1 MNGPRR
7 VSIPALLLLSLSLAL
22 GCATVRG
29 ADFYQSGTAALEAGD
44 SSQAIRDLE
53 AAARLLPEA
62 SEIRN
67 HLGLAYELA
76 GREAEALGA
85 FRQAVALDCDNQP
98 AQHNLSLAEAREAR
112 GPGAVRP

>member
-1 MNGPRR
+1 MNGIHR
-7 VSIPALLLLSLSLAL
+7 VSIPALLLLCL
-22 GCATVRG
+22 GLVLDCATVRG

-44 SSQAIRDLE
+44 SGQAVRDLE

-62 SEIRN
+62 SEIQN

-76 GREAEALGA
+76 GREEDALGA
-85 FRQAVALDCDNQP
+85 FREAVALDCDNQP

-112 GPGAVRP
+112 RSSP